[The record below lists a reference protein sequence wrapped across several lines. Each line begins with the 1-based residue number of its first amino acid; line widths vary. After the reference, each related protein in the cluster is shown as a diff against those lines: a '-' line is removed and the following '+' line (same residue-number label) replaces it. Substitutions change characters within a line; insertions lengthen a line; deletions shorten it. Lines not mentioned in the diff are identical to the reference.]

1 MHRPEKCLLLLFG
14 ISATLFF
21 GCSKDK
27 GLAAEALL
35 GRWQYQN
42 STFDTSRTG
51 RSVVTV
57 YDLSFVADMAETLE
71 FKKGDTVTYTYKG
84 LTTWSNYKVS
94 ANQLVLIGSA
104 NRVTVN
110 IYTLT
115 SNQLVIGWDS
125 PAYKA
130 SFVRQ

>member
-71 FKKGDTVTYTYKG
+71 
-84 LTTWSNYKVS
+84 
-94 ANQLVLIGSA
+94 I
-104 NRVTVN
+104 R
-110 IYTLT
+110 
-115 SNQLVIGWDS
+115 
-125 PAYKA
+125 
-130 SFVRQ
+130 